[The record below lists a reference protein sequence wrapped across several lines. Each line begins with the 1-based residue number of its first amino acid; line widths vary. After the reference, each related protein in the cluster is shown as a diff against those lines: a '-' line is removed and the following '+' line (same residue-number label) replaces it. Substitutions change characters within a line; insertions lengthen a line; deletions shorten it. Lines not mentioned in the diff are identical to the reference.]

1 VVQPVRDLA
10 DAYVQIGTL
19 LTGFNAADAS
29 TYHVYEDN
37 AAAIERQQAVVDDS
51 LPQISDWLDSRCR

>member
-1 VVQPVRDLA
+1 
-10 DAYVQIGTL
+10 
-19 LTGFNAADAS
+19 
-29 TYHVYEDN
+29 VYEDN